1 MMVGLGALN
10 GMDQAGFVR
19 ALGQVVEHS
28 PWVVAET
35 WAHRPFVDRDALVEA
50 FRTTLRS
57 SDQER
62 QLALIRAHPDLAGR
76 AAVAG
81 ELTAESAREQ
91 ASAGLD
97 RLTPAEFQRF
107 HHLNDAYKD
116 RFGFPFIVCV
126 REHTKESILAGFETR
141 LHNHPAVEVAT
152 AIEQVARIV
161 RLRVLDLVTE
171 D

>member
-1 MMVGLGALN
+1 LKLRELN
-10 GMDQAGFVR
+10 EVDRDVFVA
-19 ALGQVVEHS
+19 ALGSVAEHS

-35 WAHRPFVDRDALVEA
+35 WPHRPFVSRDALIDALRATMLEA
-50 FRTTLRS
+50 P
-57 SDQER
+57 QER

-76 AAVAG
+76 AAIAG
-81 ELTAESAREQ
+81 DLTDASGREQ

-97 RLTPAEFQRF
+97 RLTPAEYQRF

-116 RFGFPFIVCV
+116 RFGFPFIICV
-126 REHTKESILAGFETR
+126 REHAKESILASFETR
-141 LHNHPAVEVAT
+141 LHHDPAAEVAT
-152 AIEQVARIV
+152 AIDQVARIV

>member
-1 MMVGLGALN
+1 VKLDELNAL
-10 GMDQAGFVR
+10 DRDGFVA
-19 ALGQVVEHS
+19 ALGSVAEHS

-35 WAHRPFVDRDALVEA
+35 WPHHPFASVETLGDALRA
-50 FRTTLRS
+50 TMLAAPT
-57 SDQER
+57 DR

-76 AAVAG
+76 AAIAG
-81 ELTAESAREQ
+81 DLTAASTREQ

-97 RLTPAEFQRF
+97 RLTPAEYQRF

-116 RFGFPFIVCV
+116 RFGFPFIICV
-126 REHTKESILAGFETR
+126 REHTKQSILESFEAR
-141 LHNHPAVEVAT
+141 LHHEPAAEVAT
-152 AIEQVARIV
+152 AIDQIGRIV